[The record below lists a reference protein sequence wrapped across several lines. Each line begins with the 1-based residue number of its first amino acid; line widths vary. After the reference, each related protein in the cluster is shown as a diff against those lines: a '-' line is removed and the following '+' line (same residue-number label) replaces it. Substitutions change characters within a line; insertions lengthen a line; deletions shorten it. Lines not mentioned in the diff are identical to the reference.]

1 MNAELWQKIPLDGLD
16 EWTRAEISLF
26 IERKF
31 DEYHEIKGQLARDL
45 AEIGEMAFLDP
56 KAYDKLEAKY
66 RASRH
71 LREKTLA
78 ILKLMRK
85 ENCKCVN

>member
-16 EWTRAEISLF
+16 EWTRAEISTF

-31 DEYHEIKGQLARDL
+31 DEYHEIKWQIARDL

-56 KAYDKLEAKY
+56 KAYDKLKAKY
-66 RASRH
+66 KASSRIS
-71 LREKTLA
+71 RKKLA
-78 ILKLMRK
+78 VLDLMRK
-85 ENCKCVN
+85 EQCKCEN